1 MYDGEGSFLYK
12 KSGWFEENSE
22 KFCIFVALKAA
33 EEVRKLWLKS

>member
-1 MYDGEGSFLYK
+1 MADGEGRFLCK

-33 EEVRKLWLKS
+33 D